1 MTWYSLD
8 KINKEIAFDIVHKL
22 EGKKRT
28 TFLKTLDRNVRLT
41 SVWSLEE
48 LTMIIYKEGF
58 YVTFEGC
65 RCKFSVFAY
74 DRDGEFEI
82 AERKPNDS
90 KLHPL
95 YITSGHTG
103 ESDFNDFLAEWV
115 DRED

>member
-1 MTWYSLD
+1 MTRYPMD
-8 KINKEIAFDIVHKL
+8 ENNKRIAFEIVNKL

-28 TFLKTLDRNVRLT
+28 SFLKALDRNDWLT
-41 SVWSLEE
+41 SVWILET
-48 LTMIIYKEGF
+48 LSMIIYKEGF
-58 YVTFEGC
+58 YVTFEGT

-82 AERKPNDS
+82 AERKPHDS

-95 YITSGHTG
+95 YIADGHTD
-103 ESDFNDFLAEWV
+103 ESDFRDYLAEWV

>member
-1 MTWYSLD
+1 MTSYPLD
-8 KINKEIAFDIVHKL
+8 KNNKEIAFEIVHKL

-28 TFLKTLDRNVRLT
+28 SFLKTLDRNDWLT
-41 SVWSLEE
+41 SVWILEG

-58 YVTFEGC
+58 YVTFTGT

-82 AERKPNDS
+82 AERKPHDS

-95 YITSGHTG
+95 YITDGHTD
-103 ESDFNDFLAEWV
+103 ESDFRDFLAEWV
-115 DRED
+115 ARED